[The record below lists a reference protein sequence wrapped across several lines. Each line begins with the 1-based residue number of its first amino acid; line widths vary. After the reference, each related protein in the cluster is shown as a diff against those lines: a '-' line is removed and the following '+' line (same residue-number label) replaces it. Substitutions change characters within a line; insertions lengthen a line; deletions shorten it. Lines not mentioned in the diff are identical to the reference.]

1 MNKTEILVFLVFS
14 MFLRLSLVVVW
25 LSRHLIFL
33 LLSPTTAV
41 PNLFGTRDWFC
52 GRQFF
57 HRLGGGQWFQDDTST
72 WHLLCTLFLLLLHC
86 DVQWCNSA
94 AHHNAESG
102 GALGLSCGQVIIK
115 YEQWGAA
122 VNTQEA
128 LLTCSPAAHL
138 LLCSPPPKRPWTLLW
153 PRGWG
158 PLISSFDD
166 LERSTVSKWNSMF
179 YVRDH

>member
-86 DVQWCNSA
+86 DLWWNNYT
-94 AHHNAESG
+94 AHHNAESM
-102 GALGLSCGQVIIK
+102 GALCLFSATRWSHLGVWYESASNWFIMVSVQSNFSANDTLYLKPLASPSIATWALPQIIR
-115 YEQWGAA
+115 
-122 VNTQEA
+122 
-128 LLTCSPAAHL
+128 H
-138 LLCSPPPKRPWTLLW
+138 
-153 PRGWG
+153 
-158 PLISSFDD
+158 
-166 LERSTVSKWNSMF
+166 
-179 YVRDH
+179 